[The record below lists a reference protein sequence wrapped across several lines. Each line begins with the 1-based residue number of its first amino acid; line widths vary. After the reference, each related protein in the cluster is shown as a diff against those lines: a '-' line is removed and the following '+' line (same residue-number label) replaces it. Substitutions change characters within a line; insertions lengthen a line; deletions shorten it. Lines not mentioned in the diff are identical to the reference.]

1 MDSVCVCECEDR
13 KQMFRRG
20 TTLEAQQMCRQTWED
35 GKKWMKKYKK
45 NKNKRLFITKQN
57 ESQRPKLK

>member
-20 TTLEAQQMCRQTWED
+20 TTLEAQQTCRQTWED

-45 NKNKRLFITKQN
+45 KQKQKTIHNKT
-57 ESQRPKLK
+57 E